1 MPSKKEILLE
11 SIRKLL
17 ALNVPDREIA
27 LNLADV
33 GISEE
38 DAMRLVEE
46 AKNPQAA
53 ARPKGSDMEKIFT
66 SIEKGKAAAEKPA
79 SYPEEPEL
87 KEKPKEP
94 PAERYGRMQVDE
106 MAEDIM
112 NEAGSE
118 YRRGEEEQPAPEPVP
133 SYAPPKEKPAEKKP
147 FPAARKREQPSMV
160 TERIIE
166 TVDLNKLWEKG
177 ILAAVNQRLLEMKRL
192 KQQIDA
198 ILDEKV
204 DAATKRELDK
214 TRVLFDSQRALLIS
228 KVDTE
233 LESKADQLGAMI
245 EMKLREMKDNSERI
259 DSLLQELKAERQK
272 IAQAGQQFSQAMA
285 ELQKTKST
293 LIAEMNSELIQIKSE
308 AEQFLDSAKGNVQE
322 MDDRVN
328 KTLQLESEIV
338 DGLAKDAESRILEKI
353 ESGEYGSKGIR
364 KALQDLEASKAEF
377 QRMMGEKLAQVD
389 KIAATTGKESGA
401 NFKQQLADL
410 EEFKREFIKVMQAH
424 VQQFNKA
431 IRQLNEA
438 GGKEE
443 DQINLRIQKIDKKIA
458 ELDAFEKNFSKEM
471 SLMIEKLAEKKN
483 G

>member
-53 ARPKGSDMEKIFT
+53 AQPKGRDMEKIFT
-66 SIEKGKAAAEKPA
+66 SIEKGKAVAEKPA
-79 SYPEEPEL
+79 AYAEEFGV

-94 PAERYGRMQVDE
+94 RAEKYGRMQVDE

-112 NEAGSE
+112 DGAGHE
-118 YRRGEEEQPAPEPVP
+118 DRREEEEQPAPEQ
-133 SYAPPKEKPAEKKP
+133 APAYFPLKEKPAEKKTS
-147 FPAARKREQPSMV
+147 PAARKREQPSMV

-177 ILAAVNQRLLEMKRL
+177 ILAAVNQRLVEMKRL
-192 KQQIDA
+192 KQQIDG

-204 DAATKRELDK
+204 EAATKRELDK

-245 EMKLREMKDNSERI
+245 EIKLREMKDNSGRI
-259 DSLLQELKAERQK
+259 DSVLQDLKAERQK
-272 IAQAGQQFSQAMA
+272 IAQASQQFSQAMA

-293 LIAEMNSELIQIKSE
+293 LIAEMNSDLIQLKSE

-377 QRMMGEKLAQVD
+377 QRMMGEKLAQAD
-389 KIAATTGKESGA
+389 KISAAAGKESGA

-443 DQINLRIQKIDKKIA
+443 EQINLRIQKIDKKIA
-458 ELDAFEKNFSKEM
+458 ELDVFEKNFSKEM
-471 SLMIEKLAEKKN
+471 SLMIEKLTGKKN

>member
-46 AKNPQAA
+46 AKNPRAA
-53 ARPKGSDMEKIFT
+53 AQPKGRDMEKIFT
-66 SIEKGKAAAEKPA
+66 SIEKGKAVAEKPA
-79 SYPEEPEL
+79 AYAEEPDAR
-87 KEKPKEP
+87 EKPKEP
-94 PAERYGRMQVDE
+94 HAEKYGRMQVDE
-106 MAEDIM
+106 MAEDIT
-112 NEAGSE
+112 NEAGPKD
-118 YRRGEEEQPAPEPVP
+118 RHEEEKQPPPEQAPA
-133 SYAPPKEKPAEKKP
+133 YFPPKEKPAEKKIS
-147 FPAARKREQPSMV
+147 PAARKREQPSMV

-177 ILAAVNQRLLEMKRL
+177 ILAAVNQRLGEMKRL
-192 KQQIDA
+192 KQQIDG

-228 KVDTE
+228 KVDAE

-245 EMKLREMKDNSERI
+245 EIKLREMKDNSGRI
-259 DSLLQELKAERQK
+259 DSVLQDLKAERQK
-272 IAQAGQQFSQAMA
+272 IAQASQQFSQAMA

-293 LIAEMNSELIQIKSE
+293 LIAEMNSELIQLKSE

-338 DGLAKDAESRILEKI
+338 DGLAKDAESRILGKI

-377 QRMMGEKLAQVD
+377 QGMMGEKLAQVG
-389 KIAATTGKESGA
+389 KITATAGKQSGV
-401 NFKQQLADL
+401 NFKQQLAEL
-410 EEFKREFIKVMQAH
+410 EEFKKEFIKVMQAH

-443 DQINLRIQKIDKKIA
+443 EQINLRIQKIDKKIA
-458 ELDAFEKNFSKEM
+458 ELDVFEKNFSKEM
-471 SLMIEKLAEKKN
+471 SLMIEKLTGKKN